1 MSMCRRSPTIVA
13 ESSIENAGWG
23 LYTKVALK
31 RGDFVDEYIGEVISQ
46 GEADRRGL
54 VYDTVNKSY
63 LFNLTTDHVIDASRK
78 GNKMRFANHSSKPN
92 CVTKMMT
99 VNGDM
104 RVGLFAKEDIEAY
117 SELFFD
123 YRYDKDIECENF
135 SKPATEVSWMV
146 RQKRASK
153 KSS

>member
-1 MSMCRRSPTIVA
+1 
-13 ESSIENAGWG
+13 
-23 LYTKVALK
+23 
-31 RGDFVDEYIGEVISQ
+31 
-46 GEADRRGL
+46 
-54 VYDTVNKSY
+54 
-63 LFNLTTDHVIDASRK
+63 
-78 GNKMRFANHSSKPN
+78 MRFANHSSKPN

-117 SELFFD
+117 SEVGLYFFQFMLRTSSLNLLIAFVKLQLFFD